1 MKDKNGMQLIIRK
14 SFTVI
19 TLCSVLICTTNTM
32 ASNVLFKNGKSKYQI
47 AISADASS
55 SEQTAAEELQAYIKQ
70 IGGVELPITN
80 SLNSNGPKI
89 FVGYNDRVS
98 QLVGK
103 QDITPDYEGF
113 TYCNKGKHLI
123 IYGGSKRGTMYG
135 VFSFL
140 EDQFGVRWY
149 TPNCTKVPKLKK
161 WNFVTLH
168 HSEEPAIQ
176 YRYSNY
182 YVTEN
187 VPQWS
192 AHNKENMKWGPVD
205 NLYGSIE
212 AYWNA
217 HTMGQLVTAKEFFK
231 EHPEYFALRN
241 GKRIDNGQLCLSN
254 PNVLDICKRRLFEK
268 MKSLSGYRI
277 FSLSQ
282 NDNQSFCECPNC
294 KAIEERYGAHS
305 GLIIW
310 FVNQVADEAR
320 LLFPQKYIGTFAYQ
334 YTRKPPVGIRPK
346 DNVVVRL
353 CSIECCFAHPITAEC
368 SQNKSFV
375 DDMRAWSKIAPHL
388 FIWDYIV
395 DYAQYIAPWPN
406 FQVLGPNIKA
416 FREHNVIGVFEEAQY
431 QSGGAEFDEMK
442 AWVANKLLWNP
453 QQDVNVLVK
462 DFIDGYYGNAAP
474 KIMEY
479 YQLCQSLVN
488 PQTHFGIYI
497 RENDPIYSDEFIQK
511 GFSIINVARQDAEN
525 DTIKER
531 VERVSMQL
539 LYLQSVRNKKKSI
552 EDGTWA
558 EFVRLARRYN
568 ARPSEGQT
576 LDSFI
581 SNFETNNQ

>member
-1 MKDKNGMQLIIRK
+1 MKDKNSMQLIIRK
-14 SFTVI
+14 SLTVI
-19 TLCSVLICTTNTM
+19 TLCSALVCTTSTM

-47 AISADASS
+47 AISAEASS

-80 SLNSNGPKI
+80 SLSSNAPKI
-89 FVGYNDRVS
+89 FVGYNDKVG
-98 QLVGK
+98 QLIGK

-113 TYCNKGKHLI
+113 TYCNKGKHLF

-161 WNFVTLH
+161 WDFDKLH

-182 YVTEN
+182 FVTEN

-212 AYWNA
+212 AYWSA

-231 EHPEYFALRN
+231 EHPEYFAQRN

-254 PNVLDICKRRLFEK
+254 PNVLDICKKRLFEK
-268 MKSLSGYRI
+268 MKSLLGYRI

-282 NDNQSFCECPNC
+282 NDNQAFCECPNC
-294 KAIEERYGAHS
+294 KAIEERYGCHS

-310 FVNQVADEAR
+310 FVNQVADEAQ

-368 SQNKSFV
+368 PQNKAFV
-375 DDMRAWSKIAPHL
+375 DDMKAWSKIAPHL

-406 FQVLGPNIKA
+406 FQVLGPNIQA

-462 DFIDGYYGNAAP
+462 DFIDGYYGNAAS

-479 YQLCQSLVN
+479 YLLCQSLVN

-511 GFSIINVARQDAEN
+511 GFSIINGAKQDAEN

-558 EFVRLARRYN
+558 EFVKLARRYN

-581 SNFETNNQ
+581 SNFEANN

>member
-1 MKDKNGMQLIIRK
+1 MKDKNSMQFII
-14 SFTVI
+14 I
-19 TLCSVLICTTNTM
+19 LCSVLICAMSTM

-47 AISADASS
+47 AISAEASS
-55 SEQTAAEELQAYIKQ
+55 SEQTAAKELQAYIKQ

-80 SLNSNGPKI
+80 LLNSNGPKI

-161 WNFVTLH
+161 WDFVTLH

-182 YVTEN
+182 FVTEN
-187 VPQWS
+187 VSQWS
-192 AHNKENMKWGPVD
+192 AHNKENMKWEPVD
-205 NLYGSIE
+205 NLYGNIE

-254 PNVLDICKRRLFEK
+254 PNVLDICKKRLFEK
-268 MKSLSGYRI
+268 MKSLPGYKI

-294 KAIEERYGAHS
+294 KAIEERYGGHS

-310 FVNQVADEAR
+310 FVNQVADEAQ

-334 YTRKPPVGIRPK
+334 YSRKPPVGIRPR

-353 CSIECCFAHPITAEC
+353 CSIECCFAHPIIAEC
-368 SQNKSFV
+368 PQNKAFV
-375 DDMRAWSKIAPHL
+375 DDMKAWSKIAPHL

-406 FQVLGPNIKA
+406 FQVLGPNIQT

-453 QQDVNVLVK
+453 QQDVNELVK

-479 YQLCQSLVN
+479 YLLCQSLVN
-488 PQTHFGIYI
+488 QQTHFGIYT
-497 RENDPIYSDEFIQK
+497 RENDPIYSDEFVQK
-511 GFSIINVARQDAEN
+511 GFSIINGAKQDAEN

-539 LYLQSVRNKKKSI
+539 LYLQSVRNRKKSI

-568 ARPSEGQT
+568 AKPNEVQT
-576 LDSFI
+576 LDRFI
-581 SNFETNNQ
+581 SDFEANNYLKDLPW

>member
-1 MKDKNGMQLIIRK
+1 
-14 SFTVI
+14 
-19 TLCSVLICTTNTM
+19 M
-32 ASNVLFKNGKSKYQI
+32 ASNILFKNGKSKYQI
-47 AISADASS
+47 AISAEASS
-55 SEQTAAEELQAYIKQ
+55 SEQTAAKELQAYIKQ

-182 YVTEN
+182 FVTEN
-187 VPQWS
+187 VSQWS

-205 NLYGSIE
+205 NLYGNIE

-254 PNVLDICKRRLFEK
+254 PNVLDICKKRLFEK
-268 MKSLSGYRI
+268 MKSLPGYRI

-294 KAIEERYGAHS
+294 KAMEERYGGHS

-310 FVNQVADEAR
+310 FVNQVADEAQ

-334 YTRKPPVGIRPK
+334 YSRKPPVGIRPK

-368 SQNKSFV
+368 PQNKAFV
-375 DDMRAWSKIAPHL
+375 DDMKAWSKIAPHL

-406 FQVLGPNIKA
+406 FQVLGPNIQA

-479 YQLCQSLVN
+479 YLLCQSLVN

-511 GFSIINVARQDAEN
+511 GFSIINGAKQDAEN

-539 LYLQSVRNKKKSI
+539 LYLQSVRNRKKSI

-568 ARPSEGQT
+568 AKPSEGQT

-581 SNFETNNQ
+581 SSFEANN

>member
-1 MKDKNGMQLIIRK
+1 MKDKNSMQFII
-14 SFTVI
+14 I
-19 TLCSVLICTTNTM
+19 LCSVLICAMSTM

-47 AISADASS
+47 AISAEASS
-55 SEQTAAEELQAYIKQ
+55 SEQTAAKELQAYIKQ

-80 SLNSNGPKI
+80 LLNSNGPKI

-161 WNFVTLH
+161 WDFVTLH

-182 YVTEN
+182 FVTEN
-187 VPQWS
+187 VSQWS
-192 AHNKENMKWGPVD
+192 AHNKENMKWEPVD
-205 NLYGSIE
+205 NLYGNIE

-254 PNVLDICKRRLFEK
+254 PNVLDICKKRLFEK
-268 MKSLSGYRI
+268 MKSLPGYKI

-294 KAIEERYGAHS
+294 KAIEERYGGHS

-310 FVNQVADEAR
+310 FVNQVADEAQ

-334 YTRKPPVGIRPK
+334 YSRKPPVGIRPR

-353 CSIECCFAHPITAEC
+353 CSIECCFAHPIIAEC
-368 SQNKSFV
+368 PQNKAFV
-375 DDMRAWSKIAPHL
+375 DDMKAWSKIAPHL

-406 FQVLGPNIKA
+406 FQVLGPNIQT

-479 YQLCQSLVN
+479 YLLCQSLVN
-488 PQTHFGIYI
+488 QQTHFGIYT
-497 RENDPIYSDEFIQK
+497 RENDPIYSDEFVQK
-511 GFSIINVARQDAEN
+511 GFSIINGAKQDAEN

-539 LYLQSVRNKKKSI
+539 LYLQSVRNRKKSI

-568 ARPSEGQT
+568 AKPNEVQT
-576 LDSFI
+576 LDRFI
-581 SNFETNNQ
+581 SDFEANNYLKDLPW

>member
-1 MKDKNGMQLIIRK
+1 MRDKNSMQFII
-14 SFTVI
+14 I
-19 TLCSVLICTTNTM
+19 LCSVLICTTSTM
-32 ASNVLFKNGKSKYQI
+32 ASNILFKNGKSKYQI
-47 AISADASS
+47 AISAEASS
-55 SEQTAAEELQAYIKQ
+55 SEQTAAKELQAYIKQ

-168 HSEEPAIQ
+168 HSEESAIQ

-182 YVTEN
+182 FVTEN
-187 VPQWS
+187 VSQWS

-205 NLYGSIE
+205 NLYGNIE

-254 PNVLDICKRRLFEK
+254 PNVLDICKKRLFEK
-268 MKSLSGYRI
+268 MKSLPGYRI

-294 KAIEERYGAHS
+294 KAMEERYGGHS

-310 FVNQVADEAR
+310 FVNQVADEAQ

-334 YTRKPPVGIRPK
+334 YSRKPPVGIRPK

-368 SQNKSFV
+368 PQNKAFV
-375 DDMRAWSKIAPHL
+375 DDMKAWSKIAPHL

-406 FQVLGPNIKA
+406 FQVLGPNIQA

-442 AWVANKLLWNP
+442 AWMANKLLWNP

-479 YQLCQSLVN
+479 YLLCQSLVN

-511 GFSIINVARQDAEN
+511 GFSIINGAKQDAEN

-539 LYLQSVRNKKKSI
+539 LYLQSVRNRKKSI

-568 ARPSEGQT
+568 AKPSEGQT

-581 SNFETNNQ
+581 SSFEANN

>member
-1 MKDKNGMQLIIRK
+1 MKDKNSMQLVIRK
-14 SFTVI
+14 SFTII
-19 TLCSVLICTTNTM
+19 TLCSVLICTTSTM

-47 AISADASS
+47 AISAEASS
-55 SEQTAAEELQAYIKQ
+55 SEQTAAKELQAYIKQ

-123 IYGGSKRGTMYG
+123 IYGGSERGTMYG

-149 TPNCTKVPKLKK
+149 TPNCTKVPKLKQ
-161 WNFVTLH
+161 WNFVTLY

-254 PNVLDICKRRLFEK
+254 PNVLDICKKRLFEK
-268 MKSLSGYRI
+268 MKSLPGYRI

-294 KAIEERYGAHS
+294 KAIEERYGGHS

-310 FVNQVADEAR
+310 FVNQVADEAQ

-334 YTRKPPVGIRPK
+334 YSRKPPVGIRPK

-353 CSIECCFAHPITAEC
+353 CSIECCFAHPIIAEC
-368 SQNKSFV
+368 PQNKAFV
-375 DDMRAWSKIAPHL
+375 DDMKAWSKIAPHL

-406 FQVLGPNIKA
+406 FQVLGPNIQA

-479 YQLCQSLVN
+479 YLLCQSLVN

-497 RENDPIYSDEFIQK
+497 RENDPIYSDEFVQK
-511 GFSIINVARQDAEN
+511 GFSIINGAKQDAEN

-539 LYLQSVRNKKKSI
+539 LYLQSVRNRKKSI

-568 ARPSEGQT
+568 AKPSEGQT

-581 SNFETNNQ
+581 SSFEANN

>member
-1 MKDKNGMQLIIRK
+1 MRDKNSMQFII
-14 SFTVI
+14 I
-19 TLCSVLICTTNTM
+19 LCSVLICTTSTM
-32 ASNVLFKNGKSKYQI
+32 ASNILFKNGKSKYQI
-47 AISADASS
+47 AISAEASS
-55 SEQTAAEELQAYIKQ
+55 SEQTAAKELQAYIKQ

-182 YVTEN
+182 FVTEN
-187 VPQWS
+187 VSQWS

-205 NLYGSIE
+205 NLYGNIE

-254 PNVLDICKRRLFEK
+254 PNVLDICKKRLFEK
-268 MKSLSGYRI
+268 MKSLPGYRI

-294 KAIEERYGAHS
+294 KAMEERYGGHS

-310 FVNQVADEAR
+310 FVNQVADEAQ

-334 YTRKPPVGIRPK
+334 YSRKPPVGIRPK

-368 SQNKSFV
+368 PQNKAFV
-375 DDMRAWSKIAPHL
+375 DDMKAWSKIAPHL

-406 FQVLGPNIKA
+406 FQVLGPNIQA

-479 YQLCQSLVN
+479 YLLCQSLVN

-511 GFSIINVARQDAEN
+511 GFSIINGAKQDAEN

-539 LYLQSVRNKKKSI
+539 LYLQSVRNRKKSI

-568 ARPSEGQT
+568 AKPSEGQT

-581 SNFETNNQ
+581 SSFEANN

>member
-1 MKDKNGMQLIIRK
+1 MKDKNSMQFII
-14 SFTVI
+14 I
-19 TLCSVLICTTNTM
+19 LCSVLICAMSTM

-47 AISADASS
+47 AISAEASS
-55 SEQTAAEELQAYIKQ
+55 SEQTAAKELQAYIKQ

-80 SLNSNGPKI
+80 LLNSNGPKI

-161 WNFVTLH
+161 WDFVTLH

-182 YVTEN
+182 FVTEN
-187 VPQWS
+187 VSQWS
-192 AHNKENMKWGPVD
+192 AHNKENMKWEPVD
-205 NLYGSIE
+205 NLYGNIE

-254 PNVLDICKRRLFEK
+254 PNVLDICKKRLFEK
-268 MKSLSGYRI
+268 MKSLPGYKI

-294 KAIEERYGAHS
+294 KAIEERYGGHS
-305 GLIIW
+305 GIIIW
-310 FVNQVADEAR
+310 FVNQVADEAQ

-334 YTRKPPVGIRPK
+334 YSRKPPVGIRPR

-353 CSIECCFAHPITAEC
+353 CSIECCFAHPIIAEC
-368 SQNKSFV
+368 PQNKAFV
-375 DDMRAWSKIAPHL
+375 DDMKAWSKIAPHL

-406 FQVLGPNIKA
+406 FQVLGPNIQT

-479 YQLCQSLVN
+479 YLLCQSLVN
-488 PQTHFGIYI
+488 QQTHFGIYT
-497 RENDPIYSDEFIQK
+497 RENDPIYSDEFVQK
-511 GFSIINVARQDAEN
+511 GFSIINGAKQDAEN

-539 LYLQSVRNKKKSI
+539 LYLQSVRNRKKSI

-568 ARPSEGQT
+568 AKPNEVQT
-576 LDSFI
+576 LDRFI
-581 SNFETNNQ
+581 SDFEANNYLKDLPW